1 MLKGSGN
8 YNCHPLKI
16 SLNNGEGQNNNT
28 VVSLPLNHRLA
39 DSAHDERGDRRRNT
53 AARPKKPAERPKAR
67 GRRKEIRSQGSFSQ
81 TYIRWSVAQNRPCS
95 LNYKSFD
102 VGCLFHSPLR
112 CPFTNR
118 IITRKF
124 QRRDYI
130 MVNLHIIIYHVR
142 LLSLHII
149 RCQCNVLTML

>member
-1 MLKGSGN
+1 MKKPGIVCYLSTNPHWDNAAAQQVSTVKELSKVLFLNYSPARSTYQQHHDKGSRTLKGSGN

-67 GRRKEIRSQGSFSQ
+67 GRRKEIRS
-81 TYIRWSVAQNRPCS
+81 
-95 LNYKSFD
+95 
-102 VGCLFHSPLR
+102 
-112 CPFTNR
+112 
-118 IITRKF
+118 
-124 QRRDYI
+124 
-130 MVNLHIIIYHVR
+130 
-142 LLSLHII
+142 
-149 RCQCNVLTML
+149 